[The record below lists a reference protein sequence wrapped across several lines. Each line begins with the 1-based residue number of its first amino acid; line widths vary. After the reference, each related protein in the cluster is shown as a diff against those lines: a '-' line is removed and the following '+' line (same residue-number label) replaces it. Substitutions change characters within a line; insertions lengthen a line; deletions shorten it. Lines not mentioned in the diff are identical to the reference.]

1 MEELYKCD
9 YCEYFNTK
17 LKTIKHEERCLHNAE
32 KKACLSC
39 KYYNGGLKCNK
50 NKWLGIFPR
59 KLSMYNSNCIHWRWN
74 DGIK

>member
-1 MEELYKCD
+1 MEYMYKCD
-9 YCEYFNTK
+9 YCNYYDTEEGI
-17 LKTIKHEERCLHNAE
+17 IKHEIKCLCNPE
-32 KKACLSC
+32 KKACPSC
-39 KYYNGGLKCNK
+39 KYYNWNFKCNK